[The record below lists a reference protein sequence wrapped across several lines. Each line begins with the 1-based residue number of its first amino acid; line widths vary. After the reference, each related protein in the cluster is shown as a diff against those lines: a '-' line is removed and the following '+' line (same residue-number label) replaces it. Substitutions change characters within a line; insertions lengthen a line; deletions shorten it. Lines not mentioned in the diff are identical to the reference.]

1 LELFDV
7 AVHKHYANAPIREAL
22 IDIRVEL
29 LPDIKLSSLDEA
41 YELIRVDYPTRNEM
55 KFVQSEISLVGQGSA
70 STKQE
75 IIGYRFSAQD
85 GKQIVQTRLDGF
97 TFSRLTPYECWEALR
112 DEAKKLWSIY
122 QGVAR
127 PQKITRI
134 AVRYINQIDI
144 PLPMRD
150 FKDFFRTFPD
160 VSEDL
165 PQEIGGF
172 LMQLQIP
179 QKDFD
184 GMLVLT
190 EALVPPAK
198 RDVAS
203 VVLDIDVFKMKYDF
217 GSDEAWNF
225 LEVLRERKNEIFEGC
240 ITDKARD
247 LFGPLI
253 K

>member
-1 LELFDV
+1 MAL
-7 AVHKHYANAPIREAL
+7 HKHYANAPIREAL

-29 LPDIKLSSLDEA
+29 LPGTELSSLDEA
-41 YELIRVDYPTRNEM
+41 DELIRVDYPTRSEM
-55 KFVQSEISLVGQGSA
+55 KLFQGEISLIGQASA
-70 STKQE
+70 SAKQE
-75 IIGYRFSAQD
+75 IIGYRFSARD
-85 GKQIVQTRLDGF
+85 GKQVVQTRLDGF
-97 TFSRLTPYECWEALR
+97 TFSRLTPYEHWEALR
-112 DEAKKLWSIY
+112 DEAKKLWRIY

-165 PQEIGGF
+165 PQELGGF

-179 QKDFD
+179 QEDFD

-190 EALVPPAK
+190 EALVPPA
-198 RDVAS
+198 RPNVAS
-203 VVLDIDVFKMKYDF
+203 VVLDIDVFKISDNL
-217 GSDEAWNF
+217 GSGDDAWSF
-225 LEVLRERKNEIFEGC
+225 LELLRERKNEIFEGC
-240 ITDKARD
+240 ITDKARE
-247 LFGPLI
+247 LFGPSVM
-253 K
+253 